1 MKSLPPRP
9 SPRPPARL
17 LSYFK
22 AFSGSV
28 TFFFQWSAP
37 PPKLG
42 YFISKLFLSRSVILF
57 FLLLSCYTSVMKTQ
71 SKQVYPAGDNLG
83 EITLSC
89 GHPAAS
95 VAPVGMATSLCFPNY
110 LCNNSR
116 HRSQWALF
124 LISGIL
130 IPRQQPACLI
140 LYQYSASQLLCV
152 CLQKI
157 SKLGCVT

>member
-1 MKSLPPRP
+1 MKSPPSGPPPQLGYFLISQLFPEVLP
-9 SPRPPARL
+9 S
-17 LSYFK
+17 
-22 AFSGSV
+22 FSNEV
-28 TFFFQWSAP
+28 P

-71 SKQVYPAGDNLG
+71 SKQVYPVGDNLG

-152 CLQKI
+152 CLQKF
-157 SKLGCVT
+157 SKLDCVT